1 MTINPF
7 AVMQE
12 EFDNTGMVFNP
23 DNNKVLSL
31 NAAGVVLWK
40 AFERGCSIDEAAQ
53 KLTEEF
59 EVDIAS
65 ARQDAGE
72 FAEVLRSKGLLRQE

>member
-12 EFDNTGMVFNP
+12 EFDHTGMVFNP

-72 FAEVLRSKGLLRQE
+72 FAGVLRSKGLLSQE